1 MTRMLAFVAALLMSG
16 IAVSSACV
24 AGSVEPVSF
33 TIEPTVRGD
42 QVQIRFKRADQQ
54 HSNSWSSTFRTAELA
69 GLDVAALRSS
79 GTHPLRFTVARDA
92 GRVDCAGTG
101 GNAMARGTCSV
112 TADSGF
118 NDLLAASGIARPTK
132 EQTFG
137 LIAVNARRDLIAA
150 LKGAGYP
157 APSVN
162 KLMEL
167 SAVGVTPGYI
177 RELAAQGYRPNS
189 LQSLVEFRAMD
200 ITAEFIGSFARAGY
214 SDLDPGDLVQLKALD
229 ITPEYVAG
237 FERLGYGRL
246 PVSTLVQLKALD
258 VTPEFVR
265 AVQQG
270 DTLPSP
276 DRLVMLRAI
285 GRDIRNR

>member
-24 AGSVEPVSF
+24 AGSVEPVGF
-33 TIEPTVRGD
+33 TIEPTSQGD
-42 QVQIRFKRADQQ
+42 HVHVRFKRADQR
-54 HSNSWSSTFRTAELA
+54 HTNSWSSTFRTAELA
-69 GLDVAALRSS
+69 GLNAAALRSA
-79 GTHPLRFTVARDA
+79 GTSLIRFTIARDA

-101 GNAMARGTCSV
+101 GNSMARGTCSV
-112 TADSGF
+112 TASAAF
-118 NDLLAASGIARPTK
+118 NDLLASSGIGRPTK
-132 EQTFG
+132 DQTFA

-150 LKGAGYP
+150 LRAAGYP
-157 APSVN
+157 TPSIN

-167 SAVGVTPGYI
+167 SAVGVTSAYI
-177 RELAAQGYRPNS
+177 RELAAQGYRPES
-189 LQSLVEFRAMD
+189 LQSLVEFAAMD
-200 ITAEFIGSFARAGY
+200 ITPEFISSFARAGY
-214 SDLDPGDLVQLKALD
+214 KDLDPGDLVQLKALD
-229 ITPEYVAG
+229 ITADYAAG

-258 VTPEFVR
+258 ITPEFVR

-270 DTLPSP
+270 DALPSP